1 MKASYWVRLLMA
13 TGLAGG
19 VLTEVQCGP
28 MLKDSVRTGIY
39 QWVTGGQS
47 GLGVGD
53 IGGLLTDF
61 LTGVGGLIR
70 L

>member
-1 MKASYWVRLLMA
+1 MKASHWVRLLMA

-28 MLKDSVRTGIY
+28 MLKDSVRTGIF

-47 GLGVGD
+47 GLGAGD
-53 IGGLLTDF
+53 VGGLLTDF

>member
-1 MKASYWVRLLMA
+1 MKASLWIRLLMA

-19 VLTEVQCGP
+19 VLTEIQCGP

-39 QWVTGGQS
+39 EWVSGGQS
-47 GLGVGD
+47 GLGAQDV
-53 IGGLLTDF
+53 GGLLTDF
-61 LTGVGGLIR
+61 LTGVGGLIQ

>member
-1 MKASYWVRLLMA
+1 MRASRWIRLLMA
-13 TGLAGG
+13 VSLSGG

-28 MLKDSVRTGIY
+28 MLKDSIKTGVY

-47 GLGVGD
+47 GLGAGE

-61 LTGVGGLIR
+61 LTGVGGLMR

>member
-1 MKASYWVRLLMA
+1 MKASHWVRLLMA

-19 VLTEVQCGP
+19 VLNEVQCGP

-47 GLGVGD
+47 GLGADD

-61 LTGVGGLIR
+61 LTGVGGLMR